1 MPFPWAALAMVGSSI
16 IGGMGSSKAAKTQA
30 KAAEDAGQLQLTA
43 ARESIAEQ
51 RRQFNIIQK
60 NSEDQRRRGKRAG
73 EAMEMALFGPQQS
86 KYSKFVGSRKTPPVA
101 PPPPTISDTAEAR
114 QPFGRRQF
122 NPYRQY
128 RRN

>member
-1 MPFPWAALAMVGSSI
+1 MAGWLVPLLSIGSSLL
-16 IGGMGSSKAAKTQA
+16 GMSGSKKASKTRA